1 MTLLNP
7 ADAKTW
13 EILGKA
19 WTVSYGRPP
28 EGPDV
33 MMWFMN
39 ATAQKMGT
47 MDVNNP
53 NPTMAAMTGNH
64 TRKSNILPMDNSHQ
78 QARLDWNDDGPYSGS
93 GVQRGGAGGGGRTN
107 W

>member
-64 TRKSNILPMDNSHQ
+64 TRQSNILPMDNSHQ

-93 GVQRGGAGGGGRTN
+93 GVQRGAGGGGRTN

>member
-7 ADAKTW
+7 VDAKTW
-13 EILGKA
+13 EILGQA

-28 EGPDV
+28 DGPDV

-47 MDVNNP
+47 INAGDP
-53 NPTMAAMTGNH
+53 NSVMPTMSGNH
-64 TRKSNILPMDNSHQ
+64 ARQSDILPMDNSHQ

-93 GVQRGGAGGGGRTN
+93 GGQRGGTGGGGRGN